1 MHFLVLG
8 SAAGGGL
15 PQWNCLCP
23 NCRLAYERD
32 GRLDSRSQCSVAV
45 SGDGDNWILLSATPD
60 LRQQIIANP
69 ALHPKIAP
77 RHSPIKGVFAPN
89 GDIDN
94 IAGLLV
100 MREMQ
105 PFTLWATASTLS
117 HVEGGVFGVL
127 NAELVKRR
135 AVALEETIDTGLGFT
150 ITPFA
155 TPGKIP
161 LYMEGDASNL
171 ELGGEGEATVG
182 LEIRQGQQRF
192 YYIPSCARPTE
203 KLLARLQGADLVFFD
218 GTTFEDDE
226 MIQLGLSQK
235 TAWRMGH
242 MAMNGERGSVHA
254 LAGVD
259 IKRRVFVHINNSN
272 PALRHDSIERAQ
284 VEAAGWEI
292 GYDGMRIDFV
302 DAGNLAGAKVLAEAK
317 A

>member
-1 MHFLVLG
+1 VQFLVLG

-15 PQWNCLCP
+15 PQWNCLCA

-32 GRLDSRSQCSVAV
+32 GRLTARTQCSVAV
-45 SGDGDNWILLSATPD
+45 SGDGENWIVLSATPD

-77 RHSPIKGVFAPN
+77 RHSPIKAVFAPN

-105 PFTLWATASTLS
+105 PFTLYATKSVMAHTQ
-117 HVEGGVFGVL
+117 GGVFGVL
-127 NAELVKRR
+127 NPEVVKRQT
-135 AVALEETIDTGLGFT
+135 VALDETIDTGFGFT
-150 ITPFA
+150 LTPFV

-161 LYMEGDASNL
+161 LYMESPNEA
-171 ELGGEGEATVG
+171 EIEIAAEGENTVG
-182 LEIRQGQQRF
+182 VEIRQGDRRF
-192 YYIPSCARPTE
+192 YYMPSCARMTDALR
-203 KLLARLQGADLVFFD
+203 KRLEGAEIVFFD

-226 MIQLGLSQK
+226 MIRQGLMPK

-242 MAMNGERGSVHA
+242 MAMNGERGTLRA
-254 LAGVD
+254 LAD
-259 IKRRVFVHINNSN
+259 IDIRRRIFVHINNSN
-272 PALRHDSIERAQ
+272 PALRHDSAERAQ

-292 GYDGMRIDFV
+292 GYDGLRIDTT
-302 DAGNLAGAKVLAEAK
+302 EARP
-317 A
+317 